1 MSRGMDTLVL
11 YQQGKQS
18 WYYFFCFKYDPT
30 NSSQDEQ
37 TKKIYEWL
45 SPLAGDFEKKQLDM
59 INLPARQDDTG
70 NWLVNTSEFD
80 IWLKNSGKTLLCL
93 GSREWHQN
101 PLISSFPALALT

>member
-1 MSRGMDTLVL
+1 MSHGMDTLVL

-18 WYYFFCFKYDPT
+18 CILSFCFQYDPT
-30 NSSQDEQ
+30 NASQDER

-59 INLPARQDDTG
+59 INLPARQEDTG
-70 NWLVNTSEFD
+70 NWLVNTSAFD
-80 IWLKNSGKTLLCL
+80 VWLKNSGKMLLCL

-101 PLISSFPALALT
+101 PLMSSFSALALT